1 MRHLVDSLSVEAAD
15 ARVSRECLVVQYI
28 TAVADGVDRDGPDE
42 ALFDGKARGAANRR
56 GAAPEQAA
64 ESVFRVEEPPCVVRG
79 VTGGKTADDG
89 HDKRDKG
96 STVVAGLSVVGS
108 CFHFVGNS
116 VGV

>member
-79 VTGGKTADDG
+79 ATGGKTADDG

-96 STVVAGLSVVGS
+96 STVVAGLSVL
-108 CFHFVGNS
+108 
-116 VGV
+116 